1 MKRLQARE
9 DCHIKMYVQEE
20 KYCDLENML
29 AMLLHSGEEALFT
42 SEKGVLLL
50 GETLR
55 KSDMNLRIG
64 KDKTRGSW

>member
-1 MKRLQARE
+1 
-9 DCHIKMYVQEE
+9 
-20 KYCDLENML
+20 
-29 AMLLHSGEEALFT
+29 MLLHSGEEALFT

-55 KSDMNLRIG
+55 KNVMNLLIG